1 MKKIIGLFLTLLL
14 AALGSPAFCQDMDLE
29 IHQPPANLLTTVPDL
44 MIVRPLSAMGAVV
57 TTSLFVA
64 TLPLT
69 YPLSQDLKISQTLV
83 ERPWTYV
90 SDRPLGVFVPG
101 ESIETLVD
109 STISKQYQD
118 YFVLV
123 GADRS
128 PITMK

>member
-14 AALGSPAFCQDMDLE
+14 SAPGSPALSQDMDME
-29 IHQPPANLLTTVPDL
+29 FHQPPANLFTTVPDL
-44 MIVRPLSAMGAVV
+44 MIVRPFSAMGAFV
-57 TTSLFVA
+57 TSSLFLA

-69 YPLSQDLKISQTLV
+69 YPMSQDLKFAQTLV

-90 SDRPLGVFVPG
+90 SDRPLGVFAPG
-101 ESIETLVD
+101 ESIMTQID

-128 PITMK
+128 PLTMK

>member
-14 AALGSPAFCQDMDLE
+14 SALGSPALSQDMDLE

-83 ERPWTYV
+83 ERPWTYA
-90 SDRPLGVFVPG
+90 SDRPLGVFIPG
-101 ESIETLVD
+101 ESIETQID

-118 YFVLV
+118 FFVLV

-128 PITMK
+128 PLTMK